1 MLNSQSCKNKQQK
14 LVPNYCTEEGHTSQK
29 AFHPQLPVFSTCAT
43 AWQNQY
49 QQPQHRQREEIL
61 WSTGV
66 LAGVGC
72 CGIVRK
78 SYRHMRCR
86 RWRERSDSC
95 TENKPGLEHLTKG
108 RTASTLALQARGL
121 NAATQ
126 LCVTE
131 REQ

>member
-49 QQPQHRQREEIL
+49 QQPQHRTDKRKRD
-61 WSTGV
+61 SVVHGSSSRGGV
-66 LAGVGC
+66 LWNCEEVLQA
-72 CGIVRK
+72 
-78 SYRHMRCR
+78 HEM
-86 RWRERSDSC
+86 RERFDSC

-108 RTASTLALQARGL
+108 RTANILALQAQGL
-121 NAATQ
+121 NAAAQ

-131 REQ
+131 RKQ